1 MILEYYADNDDD
13 DNKSSCTIFCRFM
26 MLNVC
31 DRLPNALKVLQVSL
45 EKGASASFLS
55 LSLSL
60 SLSLARARS
69 LSLSGPF
76 FVPRKKRKENKG
88 ANV

>member
-60 SLSLARARS
+60 SRARS